1 MPVKKQSVIFLA
13 NKENNDMWKA
23 IVIICIVNFE
33 CYYFQEE
40 PMDYYHNYDECM
52 IVAKEKERL
61 LLKGY
66 IEYGY
71 VVEDTRTFCTEAP
84 TV

>member
-1 MPVKKQSVIFLA
+1 
-13 NKENNDMWKA
+13 
-23 IVIICIVNFE
+23 
-33 CYYFQEE
+33 
-40 PMDYYHNYDECM
+40 MDYYHNYDECM

-71 VVEDTRTFCTEAP
+71 LIEDTRIFCTEAP

>member
-1 MPVKKQSVIFLA
+1 
-13 NKENNDMWKA
+13 
-23 IVIICIVNFE
+23 
-33 CYYFQEE
+33 
-40 PMDYYHNYDECM
+40 MDYYHNYDECM

-71 VVEDTRTFCTEAP
+71 LIEDTKVLCIEAP